1 MGAWNYGIFDDDSA
15 YDALDELMESENI
28 LLDMEKS
35 FDAVSTADEIDY
47 DEAYFAI
54 ISAAVM
60 DMVLNSTEYDAFVD
74 EEGEEVAEWLNTLDA
89 DALKKFKEKAILA
102 IDAILSDGCELR
114 QLWEEN
120 EELYPLW
127 VSDKQALKERLQK

>member
-15 YDALDELMESENI
+15 YDAMDELMESENV
-28 LLDMEKS
+28 LSDMERH
-35 FDAVSTADEIDY
+35 FDAVLTADEIDY
-47 DEAYFAI
+47 DEAHFAI
-54 ISAAVM
+54 ISGAVI

-89 DALKKFKEKAILA
+89 DGLRKLREKAIHA
-102 IDAILSDGCELR
+102 IDAILSERCELR

-120 EELYPLW
+120 EELYPSW
-127 VSDKQALKERLQK
+127 VEDKQALKKRLQK